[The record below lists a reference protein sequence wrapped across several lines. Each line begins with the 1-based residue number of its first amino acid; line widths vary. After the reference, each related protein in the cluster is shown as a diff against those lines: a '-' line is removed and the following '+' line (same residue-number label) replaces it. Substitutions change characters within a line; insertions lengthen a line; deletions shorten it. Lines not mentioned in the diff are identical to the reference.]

1 MSRTDLRPAPDTA
14 SGAKPFHDGDTLA
27 IVPREALAL
36 LPALYREAD
45 HDLQR
50 WHFLSRAPQ
59 FCVAMM
65 LEGAVIWAVS
75 DSGLGADFLWAT
87 AILTGIAAVTSN
99 HIRGFARSPRQM
111 PLADAARELR
121 LLLLYLG
128 LAWGAGAFLVLPQK
142 PALAFVFAVL
152 PVLVS
157 ILILKDKKGAAAF
170 GSPVVFL
177 TAGTA
182 LWGGWAHGAWT
193 SAAILIAG
201 ASIAAPSMLQ
211 CAILWRR
218 TPY

>member
-14 SGAKPFHDGDTLA
+14 RGAKTFHDSDTLA
-27 IVPREALAL
+27 IREALAL

-50 WHFLSRAPQ
+50 WHFLSHAPQ

-65 LEGAVIWAVS
+65 LGGAVIWAVS
-75 DSGLGADFLWAT
+75 DSALGTGFLWT
-87 AILTGIAAVTSN
+87 SAILTGIVAVTSN
-99 HIRGFARSPRQM
+99 HIRGFAKSPRQM
-111 PLADAARELR
+111 PLADVVRELR

-152 PVLVS
+152 PVLVA

-170 GSPVVFL
+170 GSPVMLL
-177 TAGTA
+177 TAGTV
-182 LWGGWAHGAWT
+182 LWGGWMHAAWT
-193 SAAILIAG
+193 GAAILIAG